1 MQWKEKLF
9 PVDRALGW
17 KQLWAEC
24 EAAAL
29 MGKIFTFTPRG
40 WCACRLLPKSYPC
53 ESDKPHLGLQ
63 MTWPPILPSAVL
75 HAYTQTESDWPYK
88 CPASFSSRFQPKI
101 NRFLEENG
109 CKTLSLLSSPF
120 VQSHFKA
127 ITGNNR
133 NNQTF
138 IPCKTRSLFHKTRSS
153 PQNKL
158 FILQQQKWVM
168 PHRQEGQSWFCFTIC
183 RQKNKIISYFGGY
196 HKCLSRR
203 ITFGIQ
209 HISFIWGGKVVPLS
223 WSSPERFLSC
233 QAYKMSQNAPT
244 EKYKS
249 NDDFPNQLSMVKI
262 ELE

>member
-1 MQWKEKLF
+1 MRFGLETALSCVWSCSIDGENIHIYPPGLMRMQASTQIVPLRKWQAPSWTPNDLTTN
-9 PVDRALGW
+9 
-17 KQLWAEC
+17 
-24 EAAAL
+24 
-29 MGKIFTFTPRG
+29 FTLSSF
-40 WCACRLLPKSYPC
+40 AC
-53 ESDKPHLGLQ
+53 
-63 MTWPPILPSAVL
+63 I
-75 HAYTQTESDWPYK
+75 YTQTESDWPYK

-138 IPCKTRSLFHKTRSS
+138 IPCKTRSS

-158 FILQQQKWVM
+158 FILQQQKWVT
-168 PHRQEGQSWFCFTIC
+168 PHQQEGQSWFCFTIC
-183 RQKNKIISYFGGY
+183 RQKNKIISYFGRY

-233 QAYKMSQNAPT
+233 QAYKMSQNAPA

-249 NDDFPNQLSMVKI
+249 NDDFPN
-262 ELE
+262 